1 VRGLLERHVYRTTRL
16 KNTGGS
22 HIRDTHGAPCWA
34 HTGTTRITQKNL
46 TTIPQ
51 HTLTHDHTTTETAAD
66 STAAAPENR
75 SRPHASRGR
84 LYIIQVQKHR
94 GSRDTHGTHTNRS
107 TGCRVCR
114 VNTRGGDAVQY
125 AWHAETR
132 AEPEGCIDRTVYGT
146 SRTATTSFFTH
157 HLRLISLAAV
167 IGAALPVAIWAKSR
181 KSHLLSGA
189 PLAGLLPV
197 DM

>member
-1 VRGLLERHVYRTTRL
+1 MKGPGV
-16 KNTGGS
+16 N
-22 HIRDTHGAPCWA
+22 
-34 HTGTTRITQKNL
+34 
-46 TTIPQ
+46 
-51 HTLTHDHTTTETAAD
+51 
-66 STAAAPENR
+66 
-75 SRPHASRGR
+75 
-84 LYIIQVQKHR
+84 
-94 GSRDTHGTHTNRS
+94 
-107 TGCRVCR
+107 
-114 VNTRGGDAVQY
+114 VNTTDATTGATGVLEVTHAVHPDAVGMLY

-132 AEPEGCIDRTVYGT
+132 AEGCIDRTVYGT

-197 DM
+197 VM